1 MKAELQRVL
10 DWADGKLAT
19 GAEPPWAWYQYA
31 KLREAV
37 EEVIACLEASTPQVD
52 SLPRAGTHRN
62 GGLRLVVS
70 NDLQDTAERQASAA
84 VIRLPM

>member
-1 MKAELQRVL
+1 MTQAELCRVL
-10 DWADGKLAT
+10 DWADKKLAG

-37 EEVIACLEASTPQVD
+37 EEVIACLQAPQMEN
-52 SLPRAGTHRN
+52 LPQTKARQD

-70 NDLQDTAERQASAA
+70 NHPRGACDRGG
-84 VIRLPM
+84 

>member
-10 DWADGKLAT
+10 DWADKKLAT

-37 EEVIACLEASTPQVD
+37 EEVIACLEATAPQMEGVPQVRTRQD
-52 SLPRAGTHRN
+52 

-70 NDLQDTAERQASAA
+70 NGVRTITATRK
-84 VIRLPM
+84 

>member
-1 MKAELQRVL
+1 MTQAELCRVL
-10 DWADGKLAT
+10 DWADKKLAE

-37 EEVIACLEASTPQVD
+37 EEVIACLQAPQME
-52 SLPRAGTHRN
+52 SLPQAKTRQD

-70 NDLQDTAERQASAA
+70 NH
-84 VIRLPM
+84 P

>member
-10 DWADGKLAT
+10 DWADKKLAT

-37 EEVIACLEASTPQVD
+37 EEVIACLEATAPQMEGVPQV
-52 SLPRAGTHRN
+52 RTHHC
-62 GGLRLVVS
+62 GLRLVVS
-70 NDLQDTAERQASAA
+70 NGVGTITATGK
-84 VIRLPM
+84 

>member
-37 EEVIACLEASTPQVD
+37 EEVIACLEAATPQVD
-52 SLPRAGTHRN
+52 SLPRAGTHRD
-62 GGLRLVVS
+62 GGLRLVVC
-70 NDLQDTAERQASAA
+70 NDLRDTAQRQASAA
-84 VIRLPM
+84 VIQLPM

>member
-1 MKAELQRVL
+1 MKAELQSVL
-10 DWADGKLAT
+10 DWADKKLAT

-37 EEVIACLEASTPQVD
+37 EEVIACLEATTPQTE
-52 SLPRAGTHRN
+52 SLLQVGTRQT

-70 NDLQDTAERQASAA
+70 NEPESFTATG
-84 VIRLPM
+84 L

>member
-1 MKAELQRVL
+1 MKAELQSVL
-10 DWADGKLAT
+10 DWADKKLAT

-37 EEVIACLEASTPQVD
+37 EEVIACLEATTPQTE
-52 SLPRAGTHRN
+52 SLPQVGTRQA

-70 NDLQDTAERQASAA
+70 NEPENFTATGR
-84 VIRLPM
+84 